1 VGDEKEKGSSTFR
14 GLYVGH
20 FVHLRTPLSQSV
32 APRDPLAASVR
43 PARRYLSSSSFFL
56 RCLRETKRKGMV
68 ILMRI
73 RLVYAAISYLRCRVD
88 TAVARLMNALCKYYF
103 CLCTCQLSAT
113 LVLINNAKQSAG
125 VTRSWRR
132 SLPARL
138 DAVAS
143 IPIR

>member
-1 VGDEKEKGSSTFR
+1 
-14 GLYVGH
+14 
-20 FVHLRTPLSQSV
+20 
-32 APRDPLAASVR
+32 
-43 PARRYLSSSSFFL
+43 
-56 RCLRETKRKGMV
+56 MV

-113 LVLINNAKQSAG
+113 LILINNAKQSAG
-125 VTRSWRR
+125 VTGSWRR

-138 DAVAS
+138 DAAAS